1 MTRILVVDDDPSV
14 GADIQMML
22 GREGCDTV
30 HVADAIAGIGALES
44 SSFDLAIV
52 DIFLPDI
59 DGLETIAEFRR
70 RVPALPILA
79 ISGFIFRNS
88 MDPVLDYLALAAKAG
103 AAVCL
108 RKPFASRQLI
118 AAVHASLASLLPG
131 ERVLEIEN

>member
-14 GADIQMML
+14 GAAIQMML

-30 HVADAIAGIGALES
+30 HVAGAIAGIGALES
-44 SSFDLAIV
+44 SSFDLAII

-79 ISGFIFRNS
+79 ISGFIFRHS

-118 AAVHASLASLLPG
+118 AAVHASLASLHPG

>member
-14 GADIQMML
+14 GAAIQMML

-30 HVADAIAGIGALES
+30 HVAGAIAGIGALES
-44 SSFDLAIV
+44 SSFDLAII

-79 ISGFIFRNS
+79 ISGFIFRHS
-88 MDPVLDYLALAAKAG
+88 MDPVLDYLALAGKAG

-118 AAVHASLASLLPG
+118 AAVHASLASLLPV
-131 ERVLEIEN
+131 ERVLEIDN